1 MPLLLAQSR
10 KMLIAF
16 TTIALLMFSI
26 LMLTVDDHEEVSFGA
41 KASILH
47 TTSAEHDMAVANT
60 EHESF

>member
-26 LMLTVDDHEEVSFGA
+26 LMLTVDDHDDVSFGT
-41 KASILH
+41 KASVLH
-47 TTSAEHDMAVANT
+47 TTSAEHDVAATNT
-60 EHESF
+60 EHENF